1 MNKFF
6 SVFVIL
12 CLIGASSSKHLR
24 VSYSGDLHPAHR
36 RLSEEGLLNL
46 KIDGRGY
53 FGFRLRVS
61 VTDASA
67 DGSQSAHAGLYDQA
81 YGAAQVGTAAT
92 ADYAAAVGNALTGS
106 AEVKC
111 VYGAATTTA
120 GASCGVGA
128 SNAANCASRAVVVEV
143 TAVAPVTEECVDS
156 EGATDALCGLKT
168 NQAAGG
174 SGVGD
179 NAASAAAA
187 TTACIATDDGNAGD
201 SNAKCSYRAT
211 VVEVTAV
218 APDAGL
224 GPLTLALDTDAAVAA
239 AAADVLS
246 EAQQPGSGTSLATL
260 NAAAKAECEA
270 LTDVQASVDHV
281 AATDPNSAQVGTA
294 ASADFAAAN
303 SPAGNTPLTAADEK
317 IYSRDG
323 SLHIN
328 KYGYLVDDNGLLLY
342 GSGQDETDVEA
353 KKHIH
358 IPSRAGDVIV
368 TPSGKVLAEE
378 NGGASFQ
385 IAGQIKL
392 TRFENPQGLNIRL
405 KMKSN
410 CAAANEDGFALGNWC
425 AGGELDGK
433 DHTYL
438 SETLVSGVGISGNPG
453 DQGFGRISA

>member
-12 CLIGASSSKHLR
+12 CLIGASSSKNLR

-67 DGSQSAHAGLYDQA
+67 DASQAAHTGLYDQA
-81 YGAAQVGTAAT
+81 YGAAQIGTAAS
-92 ADYAAAVGNALTGS
+92 ADYKAAVGNAQVGS

-111 VYGAATTTA
+111 VYTAASAGTA
-120 GASCGVGA
+120 AVCGTGA
-128 SNAANCASRAVVVEV
+128 SNAANCNGAAAVDASCAVTAGGTNHQCEAANADEATCVAADNDGNVASEIPAAHLCV
-143 TAVAPVTEECVDS
+143 FTAAKAAVAPLTVALTAAKADE
-156 EGATDALCGLKT
+156 AIAADALA
-168 NQAAGG
+168 N
-174 SGVGD
+174 
-179 NAASAAAA
+179 
-187 TTACIATDDGNAGD
+187 
-201 SNAKCSYRAT
+201 
-211 VVEVTAV
+211 
-218 APDAGL
+218 
-224 GPLTLALDTDAAVAA
+224 
-239 AAADVLS
+239 
-246 EAQQPGSGTSLATL
+246 AQQPGSGTSLATL
-260 NAAAKAECEA
+260 NAAAKDQCEL
-270 LTDVQASVDHV
+270 LTDVQASVDFV
-281 AATDPNSAQVGTA
+281 AASNPNSALVGSA
-294 ASADFAAAN
+294 ASADFVAAN
-303 SPAGNTPLTAADEK
+303 VPASNTPLTSADEK

-342 GSGQDETDVEA
+342 GSGEGETDVEA

-438 SETLVSGVGISGNPG
+438 SETLVSGVGIEGNPG
-453 DQGFGRISA
+453 DQGFGRISS

>member
-12 CLIGASSSKHLR
+12 CLIGASSSKNLR

-81 YGAAQVGTAAT
+81 YGAAQVGTAAS
-92 ADYAAAVGNALTGS
+92 ADYAAAVGNALTGT

-143 TAVAPVTEECVDS
+143 V
-156 EGATDALCGLKT
+156 GADATCKSD
-168 NQAAGG
+168 AGVL
-174 SGVGD
+174 S
-179 NAASAAAA
+179 
-187 TTACIATDDGNAGD
+187 D
-201 SNAKCSYRAT
+201 SNTQTTQAQCVADADCGGACT
-211 VVEVTAV
+211 TFVAAITAV

-224 GPLTLALDTDAAVAA
+224 GPLTLALDAAAAVAA
-239 AAADVLS
+239 AAADVLA

-260 NAAAKAECEA
+260 NAAAKAECEV

-281 AATDPNSAQVGTA
+281 AATDPNSPVVGTA
-294 ASADFAAAN
+294 ASADFVAAN
-303 SPAGNTPLTAADEK
+303 SPASNTPLTADDEK

-342 GSGQDETDVEA
+342 GSGQDEADVEA

-453 DQGFGRISA
+453 DQGFGRISS

>member
-12 CLIGASSSKHLR
+12 CLIGASSSKNLR

-46 KIDGRGY
+46 KVDGRGY

-67 DGSQSAHAGLYDQA
+67 DGSQAAHSGLYDQG
-81 YGAAQVGTAAT
+81 YGAA
-92 ADYAAAVGNALTGS
+92 
-106 AEVKC
+106 
-111 VYGAATTTA
+111 
-120 GASCGVGA
+120 
-128 SNAANCASRAVVVEV
+128 VV
-143 TAVAPVTEECVDS
+143 
-156 EGATDALCGLKT
+156 
-168 NQAAGG
+168 
-174 SGVGD
+174 
-179 NAASAAAA
+179 
-187 TTACIATDDGNAGD
+187 
-201 SNAKCSYRAT
+201 
-211 VVEVTAV
+211 
-218 APDAGL
+218 
-224 GPLTLALDTDAAVAA
+224 
-239 AAADVLS
+239 
-246 EAQQPGSGTSLATL
+246 
-260 NAAAKAECEA
+260 
-270 LTDVQASVDHV
+270 
-281 AATDPNSAQVGTA
+281 AQVGTA
-294 ASADFAAAN
+294 ASSDYQAASSDFVAQVGTAAVKCVYTAATGAAGSDASCGAGATNAARCSRAAVAEGATQAEVLEGCVNPSGTEAVGGDQCNINANLHTGSGTAADATAAAAACATGVDSAGDTCTYTAYIAASAAVPAIAPLAQALN
-303 SPAGNTPLTAADEK
+303 AAAAIAAKAVDDAANQIQPGSSATLAALNLAAKTECELLNDVDASVGHIPAAGTAQVGSPASSDYQASIAANLPASNTPLTADDEK

-328 KYGYLVDDNGLLLY
+328 KYGYLVDDNGLLLF
-342 GSGQDETDVEA
+342 GSGEGETDVEA

-438 SETLVSGVGISGNPG
+438 SETLVSGVGIEGNPG
-453 DQGFGRISA
+453 DQGFGRISS